1 MALNENLLIKIEELE
16 LPIRSAVCLRN
27 EKNIFYVGDLVQKT
41 KKDLLKIP
49 NFGKK
54 SLFWV
59 ERTLAEMGLNLGMTT
74 LPEIVKWPPECIK
87 REIWRLEDERNL
99 AEASKIFVEELKKKM
114 STIEQELLE
123 VKPPKIDPYEEPE
136 WGRIKGRIKW
146 GYTYKEQLLNQ
157 NLIEIRTVL
166 QSVNLLNLDTIEDLI
181 RMKTK
186 SLECVLEEVKKA
198 RKEVARKC

>member
-1 MALNENLLIKIEELE
+1 MINENLLMKIEELE

-27 EKNIFYVGDLVQKT
+27 EKDIFYVGDLVQKT

-59 ERTLAEMGLNLGMTT
+59 ERTLAEVGLNLGMTT
-74 LPEIVKWPPECIK
+74 LPEVVKWPPECIK
-87 REIWRLEDERNL
+87 REIWRLEDKWEL
-99 AEASKIFVEELKKKM
+99 TEASKIFVEELKKRM

-123 VKPPKIDPYEEPE
+123 FKPPVVDPYEESK
-136 WGRIKGRIKW
+136 WGRIKW
-146 GYTYKEQLLNQ
+146 GYTYKERLLNQ

-166 QSVNLLNLDTIEDLI
+166 QSVNLLSLDTIEDLI
-181 RMKTK
+181 RMKKK

-198 RKEVARKC
+198 RKEVARNK